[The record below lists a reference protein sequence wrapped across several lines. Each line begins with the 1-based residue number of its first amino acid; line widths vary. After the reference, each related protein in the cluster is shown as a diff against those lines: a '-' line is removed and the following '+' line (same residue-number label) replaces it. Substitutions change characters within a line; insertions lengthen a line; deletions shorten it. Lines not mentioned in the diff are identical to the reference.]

1 MQENHFVF
9 ELYKALDF
17 AVKYHGDVLQT
28 RKSTNIPYII
38 HPVGVM
44 QILLEQTD
52 DIEIIQA
59 GILHDILE
67 DTKGTPEDIEKVF
80 GKRVKDLVLGATE
93 PEHETLSWE
102 QRKEH
107 TIAYIKNDADIDT
120 LFVICADKL
129 HNLNSIIDDTS
140 KIGERVWER
149 FNRNKEKQ
157 KWYYQNMADAFLSR
171 APDNPLFLKF
181 YNTVHSFFKD

>member
-1 MQENHFVF
+1 MYQDSFVF
-9 ELYKALDF
+9 ELYKALEF

-28 RKSTNIPYII
+28 RKSTNIPYIV

-44 QILLEQTD
+44 QILLEETD
-52 DIEIIQA
+52 DLEIIQA

-67 DTKGTPEDIEKVF
+67 DTNGSANDIEKNF
-80 GKRVKDLVLGATE
+80 GLRVKNLVLGATE

-102 QRKEH
+102 QRKQH
-107 TIAYIKNDADIDT
+107 TVDYIKNNADTDV

-129 HNLNSIIDDTS
+129 HNLNSIIADKS
-140 KIGERVWER
+140 KIGEQIWDR
-149 FNRNKEKQ
+149 FNRGKDKQ

-171 APDNPLFLKF
+171 DPDNKLFLRF